1 VIKKIMAGNWER
13 LSQVTT
19 QICSLASDYEL
30 SVKEGRLDHKVVS
43 SLDSLLNE
51 DLSFIILASNVL

>member
-1 VIKKIMAGNWER
+1 MIKKIIAGNWER

-30 SVKEGRLDHKVVS
+30 SVKEGLDHKVVS

-51 DLSFIILASNVL
+51 DLSFIVLA